1 MRARHFAAGGVL
13 AVAAV
18 LGAAT
23 AAATSASASAGSP
36 VVIQPDAVTPGSQ
49 FTVLDGGNCD
59 SSGGVAS
66 FTSREHDGED
76 IPSVQLGSLR
86 GLVGAVA
93 TVPESARPG
102 VYQVSVQCKSVT
114 ETQTQLTASFTVSP
128 SGTTKP
134 EGGAKPEAGADEG
147 PKGPTHAGLG
157 GSTGPNVPETLAGAT
172 LLTTAAAAT
181 VLHLRHR
188 RTS

>member
-1 MRARHFAAGGVL
+1 M
-13 AVAAV
+13 AAV

-23 AAATSASASAGSP
+23 SASAASP

-66 FTSREHDGED
+66 FSSREHDGED
-76 IPSVQLGSLR
+76 IPAVQLGSLR

-93 TVPESARPG
+93 TVPEGARPG
-102 VYQVSVQCKSVT
+102 VYQVSVQCRTVT
-114 ETQTQLTASFTVSP
+114 ETQTQLTASFTVTP
-128 SGTTKP
+128 SGSSAAKPGGKPDGKSDTKP
-134 EGGAKPEAGADEG
+134 DAAGPEAGGEG

-188 RTS
+188 RRPSA